1 MRTTVAWYLLL
12 HFLKVYGQWTEMEVR
27 RMLEDTNLRHLQ
39 IEKMTKEAAIRHN
52 QMNPDGQPLTG
63 RHNLETNTMTSVSIE
78 SPIPAPIPPPPLPGQ
93 QVIIR
98 PAPPPTIE
106 DDRTFLAKMSEQ
118 ESLVNQLNSIATREA
133 VSRNGLLVM
142 EGALLN
148 ALRPLTMP
156 LLGAGPPIP
165 GHFVPFQRM
174 QRPIEQSPIDNRVE
188 VQSRPPA
195 PQLPMRL
202 NNLETFQFQKDDE
215 VAEMIIRN
223 ESTPLNS
230 S

>member
-1 MRTTVAWYLLL
+1 
-12 HFLKVYGQWTEMEVR
+12 
-27 RMLEDTNLRHLQ
+27 MLEDTNQRHLQ

-52 QMNPDGQPLTG
+52 QLHPGG
-63 RHNLETNTMTSVSIE
+63 ESISE
-78 SPIPAPIPPPPLPGQ
+78 RNNGATTVPIPVEPPIPAPIPPPPLGIPSTRIVVQ
-93 QVIIR
+93 

-118 ESLVNQLNSIATREA
+118 EALVNQLNSIATREA

-156 LLGAGPPIP
+156 FLGAGPPIP

-174 QRPIEQSPIDNRVE
+174 QRPIEQSPVENNIE

-195 PQLPMRL
+195 AQLPMRA
-202 NNLETFQFQKDDE
+202 NNLETYEFQKDDE
-215 VAEMIIRN
+215 LAEMVIRN
-223 ESTPLNS
+223 ETAQLI
-230 S
+230 